1 MFRNHFQ
8 SIIFTEIWS
17 HVTWWSFLSHSVL
30 KHWELKYPHFSFQLE
45 WKKGTDCSSWMTSAI
60 TSDLSQC
67 MLMYTVNKITFYANS
82 LIPIQIYSCVC
93 LELVRTDLWPWWW
106 TGIEEFV
113 FVYTHVIVTDRAAAT
128 SRLCSI
134 SQSVLNCLETEA
146 KQFDHSPCILDIWN
160 KERKRKME
168 SKIL

>member
-1 MFRNHFQ
+1 MQ
-8 SIIFTEIWS
+8 SRLTS
-17 HVTWWSFLSHSVL
+17 PSAC
-30 KHWELKYPHFSFQLE
+30 WE
-45 WKKGTDCSSWMTSAI
+45 D
-60 TSDLSQC
+60 
-67 MLMYTVNKITFYANS
+67 KITFYANS
-82 LIPIQIYSCVC
+82 FILIQIYSCVC

-134 SQSVLNCLETEA
+134 SHSVLNCLETEA

-160 KERKRKME
+160 KERDRKRKME
-168 SKIL
+168 SKYNRLKKTLHPNMKIMLSYCFKPVTLFILWNIKLDFLQTFSGTIKLQKHL